1 MVAEP
6 SVRHATASIHPS
18 ARIAEDVQI
27 GPWCV
32 IGENVEIG
40 AGTILGSHVVIE
52 RNTKLGCH
60 NRISQFAS
68 LGGDPQ
74 HIGYHGEETW
84 LEIGD
89 YNIIRECATIN
100 RGTLEGD
107 GVTRV
112 GHHNYFMA
120 YTHVAHDCIVH
131 DHVIFINNA
140 SIAGHVE
147 VADYATLSAFSGAH
161 QYVRIGEYSFLG
173 RAALV
178 IQDVLPYMLVTG
190 TPGEPVAV
198 NVVGLKRHGF
208 SLETVRILRRVHQL
222 VTERS
227 RSLEELLVLL
237 RDLEK
242 TTPEVGLVIRAFE
255 ISKRGVSR

>member
-1 MVAEP
+1 MVVAEAGIHP
-6 SVRHATASIHPS
+6 TASIHPS
-18 ARIAEDVQI
+18 ALIAEDVRM

-32 IGENVEIG
+32 IGEHVEIG
-40 AGTILGSHVVIE
+40 AGTVLGPHVVIE

-84 LEIGD
+84 LHIGD
-89 YNIIRECATIN
+89 YNTIRECVTIN
-100 RGTLEGD
+100 RGTREGD
-107 GVTRV
+107 GVTRI
-112 GHHNYFMA
+112 GHHNYVMA
-120 YTHVAHDCIVH
+120 YAHIAHDCTVRN
-131 DHVIFINNA
+131 HVIFINNA

-173 RAALV
+173 RATLV
-178 IQDVLPYMLVTG
+178 SQDVLPYMLMTG

-208 SLETVRILRRVHQL
+208 SLAVIRVLRRVHQL
-222 VTERS
+222 VTEHGH
-227 RSLEELLVLL
+227 SLEELLVLL

-242 TTPEVGLVIRAFE
+242 TTPEVGLVIQAFE
-255 ISKRGVSR
+255 TSQRGVAR